1 MMKTLLFG
9 EEARRALQRGIDCL
23 ADAVKLTLGPKGR
36 NVLLERKYGAPI
48 VTSDGVTIA
57 RDIEVSDAF
66 ENVGA
71 RLLQEVASK
80 TNDVAGDGTT
90 TAIVLAQKMVEEGM
104 KAILSL
110 HNPVFLRSGMEK
122 ATQYAVERIREWSV
136 PVETKQHIIQVASI
150 AANDVSIGEIIAE
163 AMEKV
168 GKEGVITVEESK
180 SAETTLEVVEGMKL
194 DQGFISPYFVTDP
207 EKNEA
212 VLENPL
218 ILVSDYKIH
227 NVSMLLPL
235 LQRVIQAGKPF
246 LCLAEEIEGEALA
259 VLVVNK
265 LRGILE
271 VVAVKAPGFGERRKE
286 ILRDIAV
293 LTGGQVISQELGMKL
308 ERVPL
313 ELLGRAEKVRVTKD
327 ATLVVGGQGKKKE
340 IEERIRQI
348 RAQIEKTTSDYE
360 REKLEER
367 LAKLTRGVAMIRVG
381 ALTEVELKEKKHRVE
396 DALSATK
403 AAVEEGV
410 VPGGGATF
418 LHIAE
423 EISREGCPEEERVGM
438 DIVRRALEEP
448 ARRIAENAGYQ
459 GSLVAKEMREKG
471 RRTGFDVVRGEFV
484 DMFET
489 GIVDPAK
496 VTRVALQNALSVAS
510 LILTTQVVIAETPE
524 KEGEGM

>member
-1 MMKTLLFG
+1 MTKTLLFG

-36 NVLLERKYGAPI
+36 NVLLEKRYGIPV
-48 VTSDGVTIA
+48 VTNDGVTIA
-57 RDIEVSDAF
+57 RDIVVSDAF

-80 TNDVAGDGTT
+80 TNDIAGDGTT

-104 KAILSL
+104 RAILSL
-110 HNPVFLRSGMEK
+110 HNPVFLRNGMER
-122 ATQYAVERIREWSV
+122 ATQYAVEKIREWSV
-136 PVETKQHIIQVASI
+136 PVETKQHITQVASI
-150 AANDVSIGEIIAE
+150 SANDASIGKIVAE

-168 GKEGVITVEESK
+168 GREGVITVEESK
-180 SAETTLEVVEGMKL
+180 SAETTLEVVEGMKF
-194 DQGFISPYFVTDP
+194 DQGFVSPYFVTDP

-212 VLENPL
+212 VLENPF

-227 NVSMLLPL
+227 SVSMLLPL
-235 LQRVIQAGKPF
+235 LQKVLQAGNPL
-246 LCLAEEIEGEALA
+246 LCLAEEIEREALA
-259 VLVVNK
+259 ALVVNK

-271 VVAVKAPGFGERRKE
+271 VVAVKTPGFGERRKE
-286 ILRDIAV
+286 ILKDIAV
-293 LTGGQVISQELGMKL
+293 LTGGQVVSQELGMKL
-308 ERVPL
+308 EKVPL

-327 ATLVVGGQGKKKE
+327 ATLVIGGQGEKKE
-340 IEERIRQI
+340 IEERVRQI
-348 RAQIEKTTSDYE
+348 RAQIEKVASDYE
-360 REKLEER
+360 RGKLEER
-367 LAKLTRGVAMIRVG
+367 LAKLTKGVAIIRVG

-403 AAVEEGV
+403 AAVEEGI

-418 LHIAE
+418 LHIAK
-423 EISREGCPEEERVGM
+423 EISKEEYPEEERAGV

-459 GSLVAKEMREKG
+459 GSLIAKETKEKN
-471 RRTGFDVVRGEFV
+471 RRVGFDVVRGEFV
-484 DMFET
+484 DMFEA

-496 VTRVALQNALSVAS
+496 VTRIALQNALSMVS

-524 KEGEGM
+524 GEGEEM